1 MTKNVIVKITGYQTD
16 PEGGTDVNEQEF
28 TAQYFFKNDHHYLVS
43 ENEQTAKSSRYKFNH
58 RYLEV
63 IRDGDIYSKLTF
75 DTKKYCSTMYKTPY
89 GRMEFVFNTRQ
100 ITLSDTPEEIRME
113 IHYEMSNSGQVVSN
127 NRTILVIRP
136 DVT

>member
-1 MTKNVIVKITGYQTD
+1 MIKNVRVRLTGYQTD
-16 PEGGTDVNEQEF
+16 PEGSTDKNEQEF
-28 TAQYFFKNDHHYLVS
+28 PAQYYYKNNCHYLVS
-43 ENEQTAKSSRYKFNH
+43 ENEQTAKSARYKFNH

-89 GRMEFVFNTRQ
+89 GRMEFVFNTHQ

-113 IHYEMSNSGQVVSN
+113 ISYEMSSGGQLVSN
-127 NRTILVIRP
+127 NRTVLIIRP
-136 DVT
+136 ETT